1 MLSRL
6 NRSQSLIST
15 CLFVLAALIWH
26 ENVDAASLQLSWV
39 DNSQNEDGFD
49 IERKT
54 GNGGAFLALATIPAN
69 QSSYTDTNLS
79 DGTTYCYRVR
89 AFNNVGGS
97 GFSNEA
103 CATTPASALTQPLS
117 TTNTIS
123 TNIAN
128 GATLSG
134 SSVVWTAVPSGVPV
148 RVEFFIDGT
157 LGTTELYAP
166 YQFNGDPEGVLNTNT
181 LANGSHQLKVRA
193 IYADGSIAERT
204 VAVTVS
210 NTSSTPTPSPS
221 VNTISTNIANGATL
235 SGSSVIWT
243 AVPSGVPVQVEF
255 FIDSTL
261 GTTEFYAPYQFN
273 GDPSGVLNTK
283 TLANGSHQLKV
294 RATYTDGSIAE
305 RTIVVTVSNTST
317 PTANTISTNIANGA
331 VLSGSSVIWTAV
343 PSGVPVRIEFF
354 IDGTLKGTEFY
365 APYQFN
371 GDPAGTLNTKSL
383 ANGSYQLKVRATY
396 ADSSIAERTVVVTV
410 SNT

>member
-1 MLSRL
+1 MY
-6 NRSQSLIST
+6 
-15 CLFVLAALIWH
+15 
-26 ENVDAASLQLSWV
+26 
-39 DNSQNEDGFD
+39 
-49 IERKT
+49 
-54 GNGGAFLALATIPAN
+54 AT
-69 QSSYTDTNLS
+69 SSS
-79 DGTTYCYRVR
+79 
-89 AFNNVGGS
+89 
-97 GFSNEA
+97 
-103 CATTPASALTQPLS
+103 
-117 TTNTIS
+117 
-123 TNIAN
+123 
-128 GATLSG
+128 
-134 SSVVWTAVPSGVPV
+134 
-148 RVEFFIDGT
+148 
-157 LGTTELYAP
+157 TELQSP
-166 YQFNGDPEGVLNTNT
+166 YQFNGDPSGVLNTNT
-181 LANGSHQLKVRA
+181 LANGSHPLKVRA
-193 IYADGSIAERT
+193 TYTDGSIAERT

-210 NTSSTPTPSPS
+210 NTSSAPTPSPT

-243 AVPSGVPVQVEF
+243 AVPSGVPVRVEF
-255 FIDSTL
+255 FIDGTL
-261 GTTEFYAPYQFN
+261 GTTEFLSPYRFN
-273 GDPSGVLNTK
+273 GDSGALNTT